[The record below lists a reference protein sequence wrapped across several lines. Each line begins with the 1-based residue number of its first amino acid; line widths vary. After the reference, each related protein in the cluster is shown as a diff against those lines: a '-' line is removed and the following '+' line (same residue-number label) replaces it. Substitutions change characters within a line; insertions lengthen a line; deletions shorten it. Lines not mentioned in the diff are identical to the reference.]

1 MAFLQKI
8 KGTISEKNL
17 FILGIAIITIT
28 FLPYLF
34 WGEDSHIRI
43 HDNLDSNLV
52 WVKMILDQGGIFNP
66 PATIIEQPMDGLPYS
81 SVYSSYD
88 ISFIFFKLFG
98 IFWGYIFNKLLM
110 ALVGFIGMYLL
121 LKKHLLPK
129 ETSPYIVTGTAVCFS
144 LLPFWS
150 FTMSVAGLPLVL
162 YAFLNLRKK
171 NTGIIN
177 WLIIILHGF
186 YSSLVLTGV
195 FFLIVMA
202 FLFLRDIIKNKSINI
217 PFLIGMALLSVIY
230 TCSHLP
236 LIISHFNENY
246 ISHRTEFQ
254 SVLEYPTKIMFK
266 RISYLLQK
274 GDSAYLGLSHA
285 PSLHRF
291 ILIPVIIAIILMVKE
306 KIKNKT
312 FIYILLFIIV
322 TSFMFGL
329 LEWNDSAFIRN
340 KLYSIFPLD
349 LKRFYWLLPLC
360 WYILM
365 GLSLTIILKHIKW
378 GKYIVSAFI
387 IFQLGYIIK
396 NQDYIESK
404 KLPSYKE
411 FYAQEQFNDIK
422 QLIDKDQKIYRV
434 ISIGIHPAVSQYNG
448 FYTLD
453 GFSSDYPLTYKHKFG
468 KIIETEL
475 EKNEEINKSFR
486 EWGSWCYAFSSEL
499 GLSPYIK
506 YKEDFQAIEHL
517 DFNYAALKSMGGD
530 YIISAVEINTSNNPH
545 LRLLNT
551 YSKSNYKQG
560 STNWNIYLY
569 EVLSKPL
576 SFENNTGTGPID
588 NNT

>member
-8 KGTISEKNL
+8 KGSISEKNL
-17 FILGIAIITIT
+17 FIFGIAIITIT

-66 PATIIEQPMDGLPYS
+66 PTTVIEQTMDGLPYS

-88 ISFIFFKLFG
+88 ISFIFFSLFG
-98 IFWGYIFNKLLM
+98 TFWGYISNKFLM
-110 ALVGFIGMYLL
+110 ALVAFLGMYLL
-121 LKKHLLPK
+121 LKKHFLTK
-129 ETSPYIVTGTAVCFS
+129 ETSLYIVAGTALCFS

-171 NTGIIN
+171 DTAVIN
-177 WLIIILHGF
+177 WLIIIFHGF

-195 FFLIVMA
+195 FFLIVTT
-202 FLFLRDIIKNKSINI
+202 FIFLRDIIKNKSVNI

-230 TCSHLP
+230 ICSHLP
-236 LIISHFNENY
+236 LILSHFNENY
-246 ISHRTEFQ
+246 VSHRTDFQ
-254 SVLEYPTKIMFK
+254 SVLEYPTKVMIK

-291 ILIPVIIAIILMVKE
+291 ILIPVIIAIIMIIKD
-306 KIKNKT
+306 KIKNKA
-312 FIYILLFIIV
+312 FIYILFFVVI
-322 TSFMFGL
+322 TSLMFGL
-329 LEWNDSAFIRN
+329 LEWNDSALIRN

-365 GLSLTIILKHIKW
+365 GLSLAIILKHIKW
-378 GKYIVSAFI
+378 GKYIVGIFI
-387 IFQLGYIIK
+387 IFQLGYIVK

-422 QLIDKDQKIYRV
+422 HFIGKDQKTYRI
-434 ISIGIHPAVSQYNG
+434 ISIGLHPAISQYNG

-453 GFSSDYPLTYKHKFG
+453 GFSSDYPLSYKHKFS
-468 KIIETEL
+468 KIIEAEL
-475 EKNEEINKSFR
+475 NKNEEIHKSFYG
-486 EWGSWCYAFSSEL
+486 WGSWCYAFSSEL
-499 GLSPYIK
+499 GLKPYIK
-506 YKEDFQAIEHL
+506 YKETFQTIEHL
-517 DFNYAALKSMGGD
+517 DFNYDVLKSMHGD
-530 YIISAVEINTSNNPH
+530 YVISAVEINTSNNPY
-545 LRLLNT
+545 LKLLNT
-551 YSKSNYKQG
+551 YSKSNYKEG

-569 EVLSKPL
+569 EVLSEPL
-576 SFENNTGTGPID
+576 SLENNTGAEPID